1 MSIRLGKDAVM
12 YVGGSYDANGVLSN
26 QCALLDGVNPQVWST
41 TPASWNEVCEVK
53 DVTINAQLS
62 LADVTDRCS
71 AQGWRLQVG
80 TLADGTI
87 DTSMNYDTESNG
99 YDYFQYAYFNR
110 DIIVV
115 AIMDRDAKALPAG
128 VSAEGLVAPMQV
140 TNFSINQALE
150 DAITVDLQ
158 LTLTRL
164 SCQGSPAFPQWVN
177 YFDLTP

>member
-12 YVGGSYDANGVLSN
+12 YVGGSYNGSGVLSD
-26 QCALLDGVNPQVWST
+26 QCQLVISVDPQTWNL
-41 TPASWNEVCEVK
+41 TPTAWNEVCEVK

-87 DTSMNYDTESNG
+87 DTSMNYDTDSDG
-99 YDYFQYAYFNR
+99 YDYFQNAYFNR
-110 DIIVV
+110 DVIVV
-115 AIMDRDAKALPAG
+115 AIMDRDAKTLPVG
-128 VSAEGLVAPMQV
+128 ESAEGLIAPMQV
-140 TNFSINQALE
+140 TNFSVNQPLE

-164 SCQGSPAFPQWVN
+164 TCSGSPVFPQWVN